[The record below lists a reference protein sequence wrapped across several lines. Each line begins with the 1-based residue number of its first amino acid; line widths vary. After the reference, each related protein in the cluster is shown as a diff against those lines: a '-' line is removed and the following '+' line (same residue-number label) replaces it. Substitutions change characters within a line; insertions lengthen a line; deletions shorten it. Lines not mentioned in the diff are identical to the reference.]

1 VDLGHSRLAFRAVGS
16 GPPLLLVHGY
26 PLSGLTWRHVVPKL
40 AAHFTCYVPDLPGAG
55 DTVCSKE
62 TDYNFKAQA
71 LTLQAFADAL
81 GLASY
86 AVLAQDTGA
95 TIARRL
101 ALIDT
106 ARVTRLML
114 LSTEIPGHRPPWI
127 PLFQKISNPNAT
139 FALRALLKLKA
150 FRQSSAG
157 FGGCFHDTA
166 LIEGE
171 FFQRFI
177 QPLIDSP
184 AKASGQIRYL
194 LGIDWAVVDGL
205 KTEHAKITAPVLLV
219 WGEDDPVFPVALAR
233 DMARQFPNCKGFIT
247 IPKAKLLLQ
256 EEHPKTVADIALK
269 FLCTEEA
276 AKREAVH

>member
-1 VDLGHSRLAFRAVGS
+1 VA
-16 GPPLLLVHGY
+16 P
-26 PLSGLTWRHVVPKL
+26 GLCAR
-40 AAHFTCYVPDLPGAG
+40 FTCYIPDLPGAG

-62 TDYNFKAQA
+62 TDYNFKGQA
-71 LTLQAFADAL
+71 LTLKAFADAL

-86 AVLAQDTGA
+86 SVLAQDTGA

-101 ALIDT
+101 AIIDP
-106 ARVTRLML
+106 ARVTKLVL

-150 FRQSSAG
+150 FRHSSAG
-157 FGGCFHDTA
+157 FGGCFHDA
-166 LIEGE
+166 SLIEGE
-171 FFQRFI
+171 FFQLFI
-177 QPLIDSP
+177 EPLIGSP
-184 AKASGQIRYL
+184 ARASGQTRYL
-194 LGIDWAVVDGL
+194 LGIDWEVVDGL
-205 KTEHAKITAPVLLV
+205 RTEHAKITAPVVLV

-233 DMARQFPNCKGFIT
+233 DMARQLPNCKRFVT
-247 IPKAKLLLQ
+247 IPKAKLMLQ

-276 AKREAVH
+276 EKRQAAR